1 MAGNL
6 VSGSRKTAKP
16 KREYL
21 YKYRVNGK
29 LKSSHFNSV
38 SDKAA
43 LRYCGFKPNG
53 ERMTGGGLLANKLPK
68 GAKIVHV
75 SATGKRAKK

>member
-1 MAGNL
+1 MTGNL
-6 VSGSRKTAKP
+6 VQGARKTAKP

-21 YKYRVNGK
+21 YKYRAGGK
-29 LKSSHFNSV
+29 LKSGNFNSV
-38 SDKAA
+38 NDKAA

-53 ERMTGGGLLANKLPK
+53 ERMTNGGLLANRLPK

>member
-6 VSGSRKTAKP
+6 VGTTRKTSAP

-21 YKYRVNGK
+21 YKYRAGGK
-29 LKSSHFNSV
+29 LKSGHFNSV
-38 SDKAA
+38 SNKAA
-43 LRYCGFKPNG
+43 LRYCGFNEKG
-53 ERMTGGGLLANKLPK
+53 ERMTNGGLLANKLPK

>member
-1 MAGNL
+1 MTGNL
-6 VSGSRKTAKP
+6 VQGAKKTAAP

-21 YKYRVNGK
+21 YKYRAGGK
-29 LKSSHFNSV
+29 LKSGNFNSV
-38 SDKAA
+38 SNKAA
-43 LRYCGFKPNG
+43 LRYCGFNEQG
-53 ERMTGGGLLANKLPK
+53 ERMQNGGLLANKLPK